1 MQPNIL
7 EDLREVA
14 VLYHDS
20 SLLSY
25 KLQEVL
31 EKHLTQPGQ
40 TCGERGCTDYSLDTE
55 HQHA

>member
-31 EKHLTQPGQ
+31 DKHLSSL
-40 TCGERGCTDYSLDTE
+40 CNSYGERGCTDYSLDT
-55 HQHA
+55 

>member
-1 MQPNIL
+1 MTQPTIL
-7 EDLREVA
+7 EDLREIA

-31 EKHLTQPGQ
+31 DKHFTCLGQ
-40 TCGERGCTDYSLDTE
+40 TCGERGCTDYSLDT
-55 HQHA
+55 